1 MDFRY
6 VDFHIIEI
14 ISDVLEE
21 IDLGKLELNYE

>member
-6 VDFHIIEI
+6 VDFQIIEI